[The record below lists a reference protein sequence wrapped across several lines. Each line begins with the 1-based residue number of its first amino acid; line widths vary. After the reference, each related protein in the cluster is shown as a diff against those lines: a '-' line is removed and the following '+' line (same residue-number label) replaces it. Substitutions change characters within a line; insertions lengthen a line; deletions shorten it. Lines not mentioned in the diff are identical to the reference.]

1 MIVRRL
7 TSVSGEHGNPLGV
20 KGVGEAGT
28 IGIPPAIV
36 AAGRNGW
43 RISESPTS
51 ACRSPRTGSGRH
63 CGRREPGSRPGAGR
77 GCAISGV
84 MSELLAV
91 DKSSTFGNRIRP
103 AYQQVADQV
112 RELILRGELA
122 LDERL
127 PVESN
132 LAVLFGVSRSTVRE
146 ALRLLSS
153 QQLVRTARG
162 VGGGSFVAQPDPGHV
177 SDFLQTS
184 IGLLTGT
191 HQVSLAELIE
201 ARALLEVPAAEL
213 AAGHRSD
220 EDAAALVSLA
230 SAEAEAPTSRLGQS
244 KEFHLTLLRAAG
256 NRLIEV
262 MTGPVFSVLAQRFL
276 PDAIDPAAWD
286 ELCNDHVAIAAAIS
300 GGDGERAGAVMR
312 AHIGRMGEIYRD
324 DTEAPAAQP
333 AV

>member
-1 MIVRRL
+1 
-7 TSVSGEHGNPLGV
+7 
-20 KGVGEAGT
+20 
-28 IGIPPAIV
+28 
-36 AAGRNGW
+36 
-43 RISESPTS
+43 
-51 ACRSPRTGSGRH
+51 
-63 CGRREPGSRPGAGR
+63 
-77 GCAISGV
+77 

-103 AYQQVADQV
+103 AYQQVADQI

-122 LDERL
+122 PGERL

-146 ALRLLSS
+146 ALRVLSS
-153 QQLVRTARG
+153 QRLVRAARG

-201 ARALLEVPAAEL
+201 ARAVLEVPAAEL
-213 AAGHRSD
+213 AAGRRSD
-220 EDAAALVSLA
+220 EDAATLVSLA
-230 SAEAEAPTSRLGQS
+230 AAEALTSQLGQS
-244 KEFHLTLLRAAG
+244 KEFHITLVRAAG
-256 NRLIEV
+256 NRLVEV
-262 MTGPVFSVLAQRFL
+262 MTGPVFSVLSQRFL

-286 ELCNDHVAIAAAIS
+286 ELCNDHVEIAAAIS
-300 GGDGERAGAVMR
+300 AGDGERAREVMW

-324 DTEAPAAQP
+324 DTEAEPED
-333 AV
+333 